1 LPHVNQPTMERDMTN
16 PLMNREDWNEAL
28 GGGSTVTDD
37 LEYTIYVARYC
48 RQKQLI
54 AENPDEELV
63 NVYRFQI
70 ADARAA
76 LSGLYRR

>member
-1 LPHVNQPTMERDMTN
+1 MKLMT
-16 PLMNREDWNEAL
+16 REEWNEAL

-48 RQKQLI
+48 LQKQLI
-54 AENPDEELV
+54 ASCGYDEELV

-76 LSGLYRR
+76 LSGLYKR